1 MPCEGVNVDCLRR
14 ESRKRLGILSTKMI
28 TGVLDL
34 FMKPESPLVVIQ
46 ASWMKENQNSGLE
59 SDSEV
64 DKLFRIRPTICN
76 MYPLRI
82 WFITSGKGSIL
93 NLTAVLGNLNQT

>member
-1 MPCEGVNVDCLRR
+1 
-14 ESRKRLGILSTKMI
+14 MI

-46 ASWMKENQNSGLE
+46 ASRMKENENSGLE

-76 MYPLRI
+76 MYSLCI
-82 WFITSGKGSIL
+82 WF
-93 NLTAVLGNLNQT
+93 LTAVLGNLNQTSGRVSYCKTAGNEQFPEQKEN

>member
-1 MPCEGVNVDCLRR
+1 
-14 ESRKRLGILSTKMI
+14 MI

-34 FMKPESPLVVIQ
+34 FMKPKSPLVVIQ
-46 ASWMKENQNSGLE
+46 ASRMKENENSGLE

-76 MYPLRI
+76 MYPLCI
-82 WFITSGKGSIL
+82 WFL
-93 NLTAVLGNLNQT
+93 MAVLGNLNQTSGRVSYCKTAGNEQFPEQKEN

>member
-1 MPCEGVNVDCLRR
+1 
-14 ESRKRLGILSTKMI
+14 MI

-46 ASWMKENQNSGLE
+46 ASRMKENENSGLE

-76 MYPLRI
+76 MYPLCI
-82 WFITSGKGSIL
+82 WF
-93 NLTAVLGNLNQT
+93 LTTVLGNLNQTSGRVSYCKTAGNEQFPEQKEN

>member
-1 MPCEGVNVDCLRR
+1 
-14 ESRKRLGILSTKMI
+14 
-28 TGVLDL
+28 
-34 FMKPESPLVVIQ
+34 MKPESPLVVIQ
-46 ASWMKENQNSGLE
+46 ASRMKENENSGLE

-82 WFITSGKGSIL
+82 WNLTSGK
-93 NLTAVLGNLNQT
+93 GNLNQTSGRVYYCKTAGNEQFPEQKEN

>member
-1 MPCEGVNVDCLRR
+1 
-14 ESRKRLGILSTKMI
+14 MI

-46 ASWMKENQNSGLE
+46 ASRMKENENSGLE

-76 MYPLRI
+76 MYPLCI
-82 WFITSGKGSIL
+82 WF
-93 NLTAVLGNLNQT
+93 LTAVLGNLNQPSGRVSYCKTAGNEQFPEQKEN

>member
-1 MPCEGVNVDCLRR
+1 
-14 ESRKRLGILSTKMI
+14 
-28 TGVLDL
+28 
-34 FMKPESPLVVIQ
+34 
-46 ASWMKENQNSGLE
+46 MKENENSGLE

-82 WFITSGKGSIL
+82 WFITSGKGSIF
-93 NLTAVLGNLNQT
+93 NQTSGRVSYCKAAGNEQFPEQKEN

>member
-1 MPCEGVNVDCLRR
+1 
-14 ESRKRLGILSTKMI
+14 
-28 TGVLDL
+28 
-34 FMKPESPLVVIQ
+34 MKPESPLVVIQ
-46 ASWMKENQNSGLE
+46 ASRMKENENSGLE

-82 WFITSGKGSIL
+82 WFRTSGKGSIL
-93 NLTAVLGNLNQT
+93 NLTAVLGNLNQTSGRVYYCKTAGNEQFPEQKEN